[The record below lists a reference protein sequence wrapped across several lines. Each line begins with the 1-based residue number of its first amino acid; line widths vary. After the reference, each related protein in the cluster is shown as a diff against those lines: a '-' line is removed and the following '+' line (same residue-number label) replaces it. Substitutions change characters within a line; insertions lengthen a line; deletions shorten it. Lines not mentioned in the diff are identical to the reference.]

1 MNAFG
6 NDIHLFSVLD
16 GHGTNGDK
24 VSELV
29 KMIMRSVIED
39 ELLRVKQKSVF
50 LNSDFGGC

>member
-24 VSELV
+24 VSELI

-50 LNSDFGGC
+50 LNSDFGG